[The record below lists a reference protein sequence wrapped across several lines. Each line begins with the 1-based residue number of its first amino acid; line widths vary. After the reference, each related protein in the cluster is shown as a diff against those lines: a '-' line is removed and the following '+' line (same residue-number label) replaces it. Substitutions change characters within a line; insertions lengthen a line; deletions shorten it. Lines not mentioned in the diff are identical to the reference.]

1 MVKDVLLKDVGNVVR
16 SSGKW
21 PLVIDVS
28 GQASV
33 LLRYIDSNYVN
44 TLSKASM
51 DANKLRRNIPG
62 AIRYGKPLVLDL
74 LEVDMWDEV
83 ERDFDVIQK
92 GLLSRLMD
100 KSLMQNEGYLEL
112 RRDSDGDDYENSMFD
127 DYRIE
132 KGFKCIVVTSNK
144 FPSEEL
150 LESTYPLRVKVQK

>member
-1 MVKDVLLKDVGNVVR
+1 M
-16 SSGKW
+16 
-21 PLVIDVS
+21 S

-33 LLRYIDSNYVN
+33 FLRYIDSNYVN

-51 DANKLRRNIPG
+51 DANKLRRNILG

-83 ERDFDVIQK
+83 ERDFDLIQR
-92 GLLSRLMD
+92 GLLSRLID

-144 FPSEEL
+144 YPSDAL
-150 LESTYPLRVKVQK
+150 LASTYALRVKVQK

>member
-1 MVKDVLLKDVGNVVR
+1 
-16 SSGKW
+16 
-21 PLVIDVS
+21 
-28 GQASV
+28 
-33 LLRYIDSNYVN
+33 
-44 TLSKASM
+44 M
-51 DANKLRRNIPG
+51 DANKIRRNILG

-83 ERDFDVIQK
+83 VRDFDLIQK

-132 KGFKCIVVTSNK
+132 KGFKCIIVTSNK
-144 FPSEEL
+144 YASDAL
-150 LESTYPLRVKVQK
+150 LESTYALRVKVQK